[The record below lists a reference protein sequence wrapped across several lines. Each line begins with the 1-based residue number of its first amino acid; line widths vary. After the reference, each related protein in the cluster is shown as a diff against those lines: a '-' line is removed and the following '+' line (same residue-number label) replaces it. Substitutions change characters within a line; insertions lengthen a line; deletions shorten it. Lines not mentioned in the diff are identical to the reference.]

1 MDLVI
6 FAHILLTAKGQN
18 VNTVDSNGMTALMWA
33 AYRTSTIDPLRLLVT
48 LGSSLTITDNVQVM
62 KTMMIVIMMMMMLMI
77 YHDDGT

>member
-1 MDLVI
+1 MDLVL
-6 FAHILLTAKGQN
+6 FAHIFLTAKGQN

-62 KTMMIVIMMMMMLMI
+62 MTEMLMLMI
-77 YHDDGT
+77 YQYDLT